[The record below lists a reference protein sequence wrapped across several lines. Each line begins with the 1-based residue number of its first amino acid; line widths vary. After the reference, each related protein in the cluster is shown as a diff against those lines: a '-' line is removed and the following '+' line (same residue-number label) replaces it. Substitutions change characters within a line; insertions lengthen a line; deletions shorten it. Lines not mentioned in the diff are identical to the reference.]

1 MILCGNPKVGKTSLL
16 ARYVDGKFNED
27 YVATYGANFL
37 IKEIEL
43 SKIVDSIQLETPEL
57 KQDIKEKGFKL
68 YFWDLGGQHDKLYSN
83 EYYFVQA
90 VGAMIVFNLNDL
102 TSFQDINF
110 WLTKLKELSGDVPY
124 ILVGNKSDLER
135 KIDKSLIDDEVR
147 KLGVQYFE
155 TSAKLN
161 ENVDIAF
168 ESLSIQIL
176 NNLK

>member
-1 MILCGNPKVGKTSLL
+1 ML

-27 YVATYGANFL
+27 YIATIGANFL
-37 IKEIEL
+37 IKEIDL
-43 SKIVDSIQLETPEL
+43 GKIVDKLNLEKPEL

-68 YFWDLGGQHDKLYSN
+68 YFWDLGGQHDKLYST

-90 VGAMIVFNLNDL
+90 VGAMIVFSLNDL
-102 TSFQDINF
+102 STFNDINF
-110 WLTKLKELSGDVPY
+110 WLKKLKELSGDVPF
-124 ILVGNKSDLER
+124 ILVGNKTDLER
-135 KIDKSLIDDEVR
+135 KVDKSLVEAEV
-147 KLGVQYFE
+147 KSLGIQYFE

-161 ENVDIAF
+161 ENVDLSF